1 MKRVRTIVV
10 VDDDE
15 ITCFLN
21 KHLVEY
27 MEASNRVECFSNA
40 QQAITYL
47 EQGCAFN
54 MPRSSTVCDLLLLDL
69 EMSVMDGYEFLD
81 QLKKSPHIDK
91 SQLYIVVLSSLLTEK
106 IQIRLKEHSIQGC
119 YSKPLTQELLEEII
133 MNLPCDCPEK

>member
-1 MKRVRTIVV
+1 MRRVGTIMV

-21 KHLVEY
+21 KHLVDC
-27 MEASNRVECFSNA
+27 MGASSRVECFSNA

-47 EQGCAFN
+47 EQAGASG
-54 MPRSSTVCDLLLLDL
+54 MPRPKTACDLLLLDL

-81 QLKKSPHIDK
+81 ELKKSPHIDK
-91 SQLYIVVLSSLLTEK
+91 NQLYVVVLTSLLTEK
-106 IQIRLKEHSIQGC
+106 MEVRLKEHSIQGT
-119 YSKPLTQELLEEII
+119 YAKPLTQELLEEII